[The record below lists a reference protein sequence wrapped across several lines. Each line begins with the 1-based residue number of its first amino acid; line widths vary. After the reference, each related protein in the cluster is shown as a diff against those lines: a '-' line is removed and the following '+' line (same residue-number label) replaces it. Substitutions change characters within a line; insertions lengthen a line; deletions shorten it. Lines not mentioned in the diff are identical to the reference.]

1 MNFVFD
7 HISDQH
13 IDDFGEFV
21 QQINGPGLLD
31 LFVSGLCDEV
41 TELPFKPKPRI
52 VKTDAPTKRAVVM
65 DKKDK
70 QVATLFNEVNLLS
83 KDKTKKQKQ
92 KQRAQKQMSFFRRK
106 DQSERPR

>member
-1 MNFVFD
+1 M
-7 HISDQH
+7 
-13 IDDFGEFV
+13 
-21 QQINGPGLLD
+21 
-31 LFVSGLCDEV
+31 V